1 MTSTSSPEPGYAP
14 LRVRRIRIAL
24 GVAVALGVLAAVFA
38 VAIATGSD
46 EEGAGA
52 YAAMLGVVA
61 AGSVGWPLVTW
72 RLLDAPDRT
81 AKRAVILTGALLI
94 VFAVLTSAFWLGLL
108 YGVLGLTILFLA
120 LMSDERP
127 GT

>member
-1 MTSTSSPEPGYAP
+1 MTGTSSPEPGYAP
-14 LRVRRIRIAL
+14 VRVRRIRIAL
-24 GVAVALGVLAAVFA
+24 GVAVALGVVAAAFA
-38 VAIATGSD
+38 VGIAIGSD

-61 AGSVGWPLVTW
+61 AGSVGWPLVAW

-81 AKRAVILTGALLI
+81 AKRALVLTGGLLLI
-94 VFAVLTSAFWLGLL
+94 FAVLTSAFWLGLL